1 MNFDDVI
8 YKRRSIRTYDA
19 NKKVSKEQILELIKA
34 AQQAPSWKNSQTARY
49 YAVFDAEK
57 LAEVRQGLAL
67 QNQIVTKDVNVL
79 LVTTYVKNRS
89 GFTREGIAENELGNG
104 WGCYDLGLQN
114 ALLCL
119 KATDM
124 GLDTVILGLR
134 DADAL
139 RKALNIPETED
150 VGAVIAVGYRTA
162 DVPAPKRKAP
172 EEIVTFC

>member
-119 KATDM
+119 KATDI

>member
-1 MNFDDVI
+1 
-8 YKRRSIRTYDA
+8 
-19 NKKVSKEQILELIKA
+19 
-34 AQQAPSWKNSQTARY
+34 
-49 YAVFDAEK
+49 
-57 LAEVRQGLAL
+57 
-67 QNQIVTKDVNVL
+67 
-79 LVTTYVKNRS
+79 
-89 GFTREGIAENELGNG
+89 
-104 WGCYDLGLQN
+104 
-114 ALLCL
+114 
-119 KATDM
+119 M

>member
-19 NKKVSKEQILELIKA
+19 NKKVSKEQILELIQA

>member
-67 QNQIVTKDVNVL
+67 QNQIVTKDVNV
-79 LVTTYVKNRS
+79 
-89 GFTREGIAENELGNG
+89 
-104 WGCYDLGLQN
+104 
-114 ALLCL
+114 
-119 KATDM
+119 
-124 GLDTVILGLR
+124 GLR

-162 DVPAPKRKAP
+162 DVPAPKRKDP

>member
-8 YKRRSIRTYDA
+8 AQRRSIRTYDA
-19 NKKVSKEQILELIKA
+19 NKKVSSEQILELIQA
-34 AQQAPSWKNSQTARY
+34 AQQAPFWKNSQTARY
-49 YAVFDAEK
+49 YAVFDADK

-89 GFTREGIAENELGNG
+89 GFTREGTPENELGNG

-162 DVPAPKRKAP
+162 DVPAPKRKD
-172 EEIVTFC
+172 INDILKVF